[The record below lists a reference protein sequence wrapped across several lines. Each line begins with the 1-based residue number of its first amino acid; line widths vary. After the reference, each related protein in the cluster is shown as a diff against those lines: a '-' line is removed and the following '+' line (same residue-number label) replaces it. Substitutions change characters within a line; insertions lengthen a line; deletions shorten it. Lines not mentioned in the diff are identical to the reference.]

1 MQLRDHIE
9 SPCGLRF
16 MFEQLELQAGYTR
29 RWLLDQPMMRTGE
42 EIAQTYAVLRRFVEF
57 IAQTDIPYI
66 NTLQFR
72 LQGLKDIRTTIKNL
86 SQNAVLDDIELFE
99 VKHLAILA
107 VDVAERLRNHGLDD
121 AVAIPDLNE
130 VITILDPDGLKMAT
144 FYVYDSYCQELRDLR
159 SQMRQHPEQQEELL
173 VEAAEIEEGVRRD
186 LSKQL
191 HPFAKALEAAQV
203 ALAKID
209 LNLAKALQMR
219 QWGLCFPSISND
231 DVTRYEGMFHPQV
244 KDALEKTKKQF
255 QPVTLEFGLKPTLI
269 TGANMGGKT
278 VVLKTLT
285 LCQYLFQYGFGIPAQ
300 SAEIAVKDEIYFC
313 IGDEQSIEKGLSSFA
328 AEMKNIDAV
337 IKASRENRKIVALID
352 EPARTTNPTEG
363 TALVSALVKV
373 LADKRLSLV
382 MTTHYDIEP
391 TDAHCLRVKGFENG
405 TMNYE
410 LVEVQDGEVPHE
422 ALNIAESLGID
433 KEWIETAREILNI
446 PNSVQLNLSNSIGLD
461 PKGSNSTPLNEEGEN
476 KTPSNSRGFMN
487 LVEKEGGK

>member
-42 EIAQTYAVLRRFVEF
+42 EIAQTYAVLHRFVEF

-219 QWGLCFPSISND
+219 QWGLCFPNISND
-231 DVTRYEGMFHPQV
+231 DETRYNLELCKRQQKNQPQQQQQQGND
-244 KDALEKTKKQF
+244 KDKQQDKQKQDQQQQQQDKQKQQQQQKQEPKMSKENAEQLLNAAMQQEKQTQERMKKAQQ
-255 QPVTLEFGLKPTLI
+255 QPQRRNI
-269 TGANMGGKT
+269 
-278 VVLKTLT
+278 
-285 LCQYLFQYGFGIPAQ
+285 Q
-300 SAEIAVKDEIYFC
+300 
-313 IGDEQSIEKGLSSFA
+313 
-328 AEMKNIDAV
+328 KN
-337 IKASRENRKIVALID
+337 
-352 EPARTTNPTEG
+352 
-363 TALVSALVKV
+363 
-373 LADKRLSLV
+373 
-382 MTTHYDIEP
+382 
-391 TDAHCLRVKGFENG
+391 
-405 TMNYE
+405 
-410 LVEVQDGEVPHE
+410 
-422 ALNIAESLGID
+422 
-433 KEWIETAREILNI
+433 W
-446 PNSVQLNLSNSIGLD
+446 
-461 PKGSNSTPLNEEGEN
+461 
-476 KTPSNSRGFMN
+476 
-487 LVEKEGGK
+487 

>member
-29 RWLLDQPMMRTGE
+29 RWLLNQPMMRTGE

-57 IAQTDIPYI
+57 IAQTDTPYI

-107 VDVAERLRNHGLDD
+107 VDVAERLKSYGLDD

-300 SAEIAVKDEIYFC
+300 EIYFC

-373 LADKRLSLV
+373 LRGDNVSLV

-433 KEWIETAREILNI
+433 KEWIETARAFLIMA
-446 PNSVQLNLSNSIGLD
+446 NSPQLKTPSNSRGLDPKWSNSTTLRNSEGEEYD
-461 PKGSNSTPLNEEGEN
+461 PKGSNSTPLNEKGGE
-476 KTPSNSRGFMN
+476 
-487 LVEKEGGK
+487 V